1 MLIFLS
7 VFYRNTSDGGR
18 GDGALV
24 ARVAGAGERGR
35 AARLPHA
42 RRHHVHAPRCGEEQ
56 LRGGEDAAGPGRLA
70 QLQGL
75 QGPHAALPL
84 HEPQRR
90 PHAVRGAAPRPR
102 RRRGA
107 GRAGMAGG
115 PPGQIRKISHFTTGM
130 RILDD
135 F

>member
-1 MLIFLS
+1 MTKGACINFL
-7 VFYRNTSDGGR
+7 RNAFDGGG

-24 ARVAGAGERGR
+24 ARAAGVGERRR

-42 RRHHVHAPRCGEEQ
+42 RRHHVHAPRRREEQ

-75 QGPHAALPL
+75 QGPHAALPV

-90 PHAVRGAAPRPR
+90 PHAVRGAAARPR

-115 PPGQIRKISHFTTGM
+115 SPGQNK
-130 RILDD
+130 
-135 F
+135 